1 MAKLITVNAY
11 GRSQHIETPEECPI
25 CHIAI
30 HIESIFNT
38 HQQKEFL
45 EVLYL
50 CPNTK
55 CNKFFIAYYKYNPGT
70 NTVSRF
76 PQRFEPVKPIYDKF
90 PDVISKI
97 SPKFITIY
105 KEAQEAKERG
115 LLNIAGPGY
124 RKAFEYL
131 IKDYAKNKSEPEKY
145 EEIEKMFSGNVVN
158 DYIDHSKIQAVSKR
172 TLWLGNDETHYL
184 KIWKDKDLDD
194 LTKLIKLTIDWIEI
208 ENLTD
213 TTVED
218 MPDKSKP

>member
-1 MAKLITVNAY
+1 MSKLINVNAF
-11 GRSQHIETPEECPI
+11 GKRQNIETPEECPI
-25 CHIAI
+25 CHVVV
-30 HIESIFNT
+30 HIDSPSNS
-38 HQQKEFL
+38 HQQREFL
-45 EVLYL
+45 EVIYL

-55 CNKFFIAYYKYNPGT
+55 CNKLFIAYYKYNPGT

-76 PQRFEPVKPIYDKF
+76 PQRFEPVKPIYDRF

-97 SPKFITIY
+97 SQKFITIY

-124 RKAFEYL
+124 RKAFEFL
-131 IKDYAKNKSEPEKY
+131 IKDYAKNKSKTEKHR
-145 EEIEKMFSGNVVN
+145 EIEESFSGKVVN
-158 DYIDHSKIQAVSKR
+158 DYIDHKKIQEISKR

-184 KIWKDKDLDD
+184 EIWKDKDLGD
-194 LTKLIKLTIDWIEI
+194 LIKLINLTIHWIEI

-218 MPDKSKP
+218 MPEKTKP